1 MGEKSKARYEMKKK
15 LKELSNVAG
24 SGTELISV
32 YIPPKYPIAEVSN
45 KLKTEYGQAAN
56 IKSKST
62 RKNVLDALEKIINY
76 LKIFR
81 EPPENG
87 IAIFCGNISKV
98 QGKPDIKLFSI
109 SPPEPI
115 HVQLYR
121 CDSSFFLE
129 PLVDMLEA
137 KDVYGLV
144 VMDGR
149 EATIAVLKGK
159 QTKIVRKL
167 NSTAHSKLHGKGG
180 QCVDGSTL
188 IQLADGRVVK
198 VSELGGERGIF
209 GYNFNDHKPMHEEC
223 AGIFERKA
231 GRSYLIKTRNPMFN
245 VKATPEHRFFVVTG
259 NGIEEEYAENIK
271 KGDCLLAVKRINVE
285 GKRRKLEVDVPCL
298 LKLNSAG
305 SDLLKRRRR
314 ELKLSLEKIGE
325 IIGAS
330 QVTALRIENG
340 SVSLN
345 PAKIRR
351 MVEAYG
357 MGWKGFSRKFMR
369 RVPLANLP
377 KYFNS
382 SICQIFGYILG
393 DGSLDGNRVI
403 LYEGD
408 EQVIKKYK
416 VLVDMTFGLESSV
429 RVVRPEKRKHS
440 WAKKPFFELRIYNKW
455 LSDILRMQFGSLF
468 ASSDR
473 RGIPQVI
480 MSLRGNEV
488 AAFLR
493 GLYDAEGYVLKGKVE
508 ITMTAEDVMRTVQVL
523 LLRFGVISSY
533 SVKRTYG
540 GKPQY
545 TVSICDLESLKNFKK
560 YIGFSS
566 TKKSGNLERIVG
578 KGKAQRYI
586 NQIPVKGSWV
596 RKLGDELRMLRRDF
610 PGTSNFFID
619 ERNMSYDVFRKRIMA
634 AFRRRIEGIR
644 KAESSSIRAYR
655 RNLRVE
661 VGEVA
666 KVIGTSVFPVY
677 EIEAG
682 RGRGELRRGILDF
695 LDDEREKMI
704 RRGESVMELLD
715 KMYNSEMVLA
725 KVESKLVQEGG
736 SFYDLRMPKSESFIA
751 NGLVVH
757 NSARRYE
764 RLIEESIEKYYKR
777 IGEAMDEIFV
787 NIKNLKGIVV
797 GGPGPAKEDF
807 MKLSPFNYQLKVL
820 GVVDTGYTEEYG
832 VKELTEKA
840 EPLIAEQEAV
850 KEKVLVDRFIK
861 EVVKDGLATYG
872 EKEVKEALEKNKV
885 ELLLISE
892 GLDAKRYTVE
902 CPSCGKRENIAGE
915 SKECSCG
922 AKMKVVEEKELAD
935 ELIELAELKNV
946 KVEMIS
952 TDTSEGSQFMQGFRG
967 VGAFLRYR

>member
-1 MGEKSKARYEMKKK
+1 
-15 LKELSNVAG
+15 
-24 SGTELISV
+24 
-32 YIPPKYPIAEVSN
+32 
-45 KLKTEYGQAAN
+45 
-56 IKSKST
+56 
-62 RKNVLDALEKIINY
+62 
-76 LKIFR
+76 
-81 EPPENG
+81 
-87 IAIFCGNISKV
+87 
-98 QGKPDIKLFSI
+98 
-109 SPPEPI
+109 
-115 HVQLYR
+115 
-121 CDSSFFLE
+121 
-129 PLVDMLEA
+129 
-137 KDVYGLV
+137 
-144 VMDGR
+144 
-149 EATIAVLKGK
+149 
-159 QTKIVRKL
+159 
-167 NSTAHSKLHGKGG
+167 
-180 QCVDGSTL
+180 
-188 IQLADGRVVK
+188 
-198 VSELGGERGIF
+198 
-209 GYNFNDHKPMHEEC
+209 
-223 AGIFERKA
+223 
-231 GRSYLIKTRNPMFN
+231 
-245 VKATPEHRFFVVTG
+245 
-259 NGIEEEYAENIK
+259 
-271 KGDCLLAVKRINVE
+271 LLAVKRINVE
-285 GKRRKLEVDVPCL
+285 GKRRKLGVDVPCL
-298 LKLNSAG
+298 LKLNSTG
-305 SDLLKRRRR
+305 SNLLKRRRR
-314 ELKLSLEKIGE
+314 ELKLSLEEIGR

-345 PAKIRR
+345 PNKIRR

-357 MGWKGFSRKFMR
+357 IDWEEFSRKCIR
-369 RVPLANLP
+369 RVRLANLP

-382 SICQIFGYILG
+382 DICQIFGYILG

-408 EQVIKKYK
+408 REVIERYK
-416 VLVDMTFGLESSV
+416 ALVDRTFGLESRV

-440 WAKKPFFELRIYNKW
+440 WAKKPFFELRMHNKW
-455 LSDILRMQFGSLF
+455 LSEILEKQFGSLL
-468 ASSDR
+468 ASSDK

-480 MSLRGNEV
+480 MSLRGSEV

-493 GLYDAEGYVLKGKVE
+493 GLYDAEGYAVGGKVE
-508 ITMTAEDVMRTVQVL
+508 VTMTAEDAMRVVQVL

-533 SVKRTYG
+533 NVKKTYG

-566 TKKSGNLERIVG
+566 TKKSGKLERIVG
-578 KGKAQRYI
+578 KGKAQMYI
-586 NQIPVKGSWV
+586 DQIPVKGSWV

-619 ERNMSYDVFRKRIMA
+619 ERKMSYEVFRKRIMA

-644 KAESSSIRAYR
+644 KAKSSSIRAYR

-695 LDDEREKMI
+695 LNDEREKMI
-704 RRGESVMELLD
+704 RSSERVMELLD

-725 KVESKLVQEGG
+725 KVESKSVQQGG
-736 SFYDLRMPKSESFIA
+736 SFYDLTMPKNESFIA

-777 IGEAMDEIFV
+777 IGEAMDEVFV
-787 NIKNLKGIVV
+787 NMKDLRGIIV

-807 MKLSPFNYQLKVL
+807 IKLRPFNYQLNVL

-832 VKELTEKA
+832 VRELTEKA

-850 KEKVLVDRFIK
+850 KEKLLVDRFIK

-872 EKEVKEALEKNKV
+872 EKEVRGALESNKV
-885 ELLLISE
+885 DILLISE
-892 GLDAKRYTVE
+892 GLDVKRSTAE
-902 CPSCGKRENIAGE
+902 CLKCGRKERGIAGE
-915 SKECSCG
+915 PGECSCG
-922 AKMKVVEEKELAD
+922 GKMRVIEEKQLAD
-935 ELIELAELKNV
+935 ELIELAESKNV

-952 TDTSEGSQFMQGFRG
+952 TETTEGSQFLQGFRG
-967 VGAFLRYR
+967 VGAFLRYK

>member
-1 MGEKSKARYEMKKK
+1 MSEKSKARYEMKKK
-15 LKELSNVAG
+15 LKELSNIPG

-32 YIPPKYPIAEVSN
+32 YIPPRYPIAEVSN
-45 KLKTEYGQAAN
+45 KLKAEYGQASN

-76 LKIFR
+76 LKMFR

-87 IAIFCGNISKV
+87 IAIFGGNISKE
-98 QGKPDIKLFSI
+98 QGKPDIQLFSI

-129 PLVDMLEA
+129 PLQDMLEA

-149 EATIAVLKGK
+149 EATLAVLKGK
-159 QTKIVRKL
+159 QTKIVRRL

-180 QCVDGSTL
+180 QCVDESTL

-198 VSELGGERGIF
+198 IGELKDEREIF

-223 AGIFERKA
+223 SDVFERKA
-231 GRSYLIKTRNPMFN
+231 GKSYLIKTRNPMFEI
-245 VKATPEHRFFVVTG
+245 KATPEHRFFVVTG
-259 NGIEEEYAENIK
+259 NGIEEDYAESIK
-271 KGDCLLAVKRINVE
+271 RGDCLLAVKRIDVE
-285 GKRRKLEVDVPCL
+285 GKRRELGVDIPCL
-298 LKLNSAG
+298 LKLDSTG

-314 ELKLSLEKIGE
+314 ELKLSLEEIGRM
-325 IIGAS
+325 IGAS

-345 PAKIRR
+345 PNKIRR

-357 MGWKGFSRKFMR
+357 IEWAEFSRKFIR
-369 RVPLANLP
+369 RVRLVNLP

-382 SICQIFGYILG
+382 DICQIFGYILG

-408 EQVIKKYK
+408 KEVIEGYK
-416 VLVDMTFGLESSV
+416 ALVDRIFKLESRI
-429 RVVRPEKRKHS
+429 RVIRPEKRKHS
-440 WAKKPFFELRIYNKW
+440 WAKKPFFELRMHNKW
-455 LSDILRMQFGSLF
+455 LSDILQKQFGSLL
-468 ASSDR
+468 ASSDK
-473 RGIPQVI
+473 RGIPEVI
-480 MSLRGNEV
+480 MSARSSEV

-493 GLYDAEGYVLKGKVE
+493 GLYDAEGYVVKGKVE
-508 ITMTAEDVMRTVQVL
+508 ITMTAEDAMRAVQVL

-545 TVSICDLESLKNFKK
+545 TVSICDLESLKNFKR

-566 TKKSGNLERIVG
+566 TKKSGKLGRIVG
-578 KGKAQRYI
+578 KGKAQTYM
-586 NQIPVKGSWV
+586 NQIPVKGSWI
-596 RKLGDELRMLRRDF
+596 RKLGDELRMLRKDF
-610 PGTSNFFID
+610 PTTSNFFHD
-619 ERNMSYDVFRKRIMA
+619 ERNMSYKVFRKRIIP
-634 AFRRRIEGIR
+634 AFRRRI
-644 KAESSSIRAYR
+644 KSIRETHSSNIRTYR
-655 RNLRVE
+655 RNLRIE
-661 VGEVA
+661 VSEVA
-666 KVIGTSVFPVY
+666 NAIGKSVFPVY
-677 EIEAG
+677 EAQ
-682 RGRGELRRGILDF
+682 RGNGKRYVRERILDF
-695 LDDEREKMI
+695 LNDEKERMLEK
-704 RRGESVMELLD
+704 GERILD
-715 KMYNSEMVLA
+715 ILNKMYNSEMILT
-725 KVESKLVQEGG
+725 KVDSKSVQQGG
-736 SFYDLRMPKSESFIA
+736 SFYDLTMPKNESFIA
-751 NGLVVH
+751 NCLIVH

-787 NIKNLKGIVV
+787 NIKGLKGIIV

-807 MKLSPFNYQLKVL
+807 MKLKPFNYQLNIL

-832 VKELTEKA
+832 IKELTEKA

-850 KEKVLVDRFIK
+850 KEKLLVDKFMK
-861 EVVKDGLATYG
+861 GVVKDGLATYG
-872 EKEVKEALEKNKV
+872 EKEVREALENNKV
-885 ELLLISE
+885 DILLLSE
-892 GLDAKRYTVE
+892 GLDVKRFVTE
-902 CPSCGKRENIAGE
+902 CSSCRKREQGVAEPGTC
-915 SKECSCG
+915 KCG
-922 AKMKVVEEKELAD
+922 GKMKVVEEKELS
-935 ELIELAELKNV
+935 EELAELAESKGV

-952 TDTSEGSQFMQGFRG
+952 TDTAEGSEFLNGFKG
-967 VGAFLRYR
+967 VGALLRYK